1 MTRHQKKHS
10 VQTQTASSPRRRVAL
25 SPRRLLFVALAVVG
39 VMLGAPLRWAQQQGS
54 APQKPQEQAAIRIG
68 SEEVLLDV
76 VARDKKGRP
85 ITDLKPEEIEVFEDG
100 VRQQVTSFRKV
111 DRTQLG
117 ETEAPAAPAAGG
129 RPAAGASAKPAA
141 VVDPLRQIN
150 LVTMIFERL
159 NNESRVLARDAATEF
174 LKSELRPN
182 TMVAVFSLDQR
193 MNVLQQFTN
202 NYDRLKQ
209 AVDRATGAA
218 STQFS
223 EQSESIRRELETM
236 VSAQTSVDSLSA
248 NAQQTGGQG
257 IGASAV
263 AAKLAEMTINT
274 LRTTDEAQRQM
285 QGASSLF
292 SLLAMVKEQRR
303 LAGRKTVLYFTEGL
317 KVTPNLT
324 DIFRSTIS
332 AANRANVSFYTVD
345 ARGLQTGRQTEE
357 AREALNAAV
366 SASQQQQ
373 RSRGNQPVTREQAKA
388 FDTAEDSIL
397 KNSQDNLAA
406 LAESTGGFL
415 IANTNDIRTPVK
427 RIGAEIANYYE
438 LSYSPTAREYDGRFR
453 EIKVNILRPDVV
465 IQTRNGYFAV
475 PPNESGGPPVLGYE
489 LPMLTALSSARLPRD
504 FDFRA
509 TAMRF
514 ESDESG
520 THYAMT
526 FEVPIAN
533 LTVQA
538 DPEKKLYRTRF
549 ALMAVVK
556 GADGGVVQRFSQD
569 YPLEGPL
576 DRLEGLKRGNV
587 VFVRNFRLAPGRYT
601 LETVAHDREPN
612 RLSARRAIL
621 IVPPPRATIGMSS
634 VSVIKRVD
642 AVDAGVKDPDNPFRF
657 ADGKIIPNLGD
668 PILPTKDAKISF
680 YFIVYPAAAPNEKP
694 AKPPKPTLLLEFL
707 LDGEVIAR
715 ATPDLPGPDA
725 RGRIPY
731 IATVPMETFKGGRY
745 EVRAVVQQGAQSAEE
760 HAFFTIVGQEAK

>member
-1 MTRHQKKHS
+1 MNQQEKKFP
-10 VQTQTASSPRRRVAL
+10 VSPKAVFSQRRGWLLAAIAAMGLFAARPLEA
-25 SPRRLLFVALAVVG
+25 RR
-39 VMLGAPLRWAQQQGS
+39 QGN
-54 APQKPQEQAAIRIG
+54 APQKAQRPATIRIA

-76 VARDKKGRP
+76 VARDRKGRP
-85 ITDLKPEEIEVFEDG
+85 VNDLKVEEIEVYEDG
-100 VRQQVTSFRKV
+100 VRQQVSSFRRV
-111 DRTQLG
+111 DRTQPV
-117 ETEAPAAPAAGG
+117 EVTAPAPAAPGASTTAEAAG
-129 RPAAGASAKPAA
+129 KPAA

-182 TMVAVFSLDQR
+182 TMVAIFSLDMR
-193 MNVLQQFTN
+193 MSVLQQFTN
-202 NYDRLKQ
+202 DFDRLKQ

-218 STQFS
+218 STQFT
-223 EQSESIRRELETM
+223 EQSETIRRELENM
-236 VSAQTSVDSLSA
+236 ISAQTAVDSLSA

-292 SLLAMVKEQRR
+292 SLLAMVREQRA

-324 DIFRSTIS
+324 DVFRNTIS
-332 AANRANVSFYTVD
+332 AANRANVSFYAVD
-345 ARGLQTGRQTEE
+345 ARGLQTQRVTDES
-357 AREALNAAV
+357 REALNAAV
-366 SASQQQQ
+366 TASQQQQ
-373 RSRGNQPVTREQAKA
+373 RTRGNQPVTREQARA

-427 RIGAEIANYYE
+427 RIGAEISSYYE
-438 LSYSPTAREYDGRFR
+438 ISYSPASREYDGKFR
-453 EIKVNILRPDVV
+453 EIKVAILRPDIV
-465 IQTRNGYFAV
+465 IQTRSGYFAV

-489 LPMLTALSSARLPRD
+489 LPMLSALSAAKLPREID
-504 FDFRA
+504 YRV

-514 ESDESG
+514 ETAGDG

-533 LTVQA
+533 LTVRA
-538 DPEKKLYRTRF
+538 DTEKKVYRTHF
-549 ALMAVVK
+549 ALMAVIR
-556 GADGGVVQRFSQD
+556 GADGSVIQRFSED
-569 YPLEGPL
+569 YPLEGPI

-612 RLSARRAIL
+612 RLSARRSIL
-621 IVPPPRATIGMSS
+621 IVPPPRAAVGMSS
-634 VSVIKRVD
+634 VAVIKRVD
-642 AVDAGVKDPDNPFRF
+642 PVDASVKDPDNPFRF

-668 PILPTKDAKISF
+668 PILPSPGAKISF
-680 YFIVYPAAAPNEKP
+680 YFIVYPASGPGGKP
-694 AKPPKPTLLLEFL
+694 KLMLEFL
-707 LDGEVIAR
+707 LDGEVVAR
-715 ATPDLPGPDA
+715 ATPELPGPDA

-731 IATVPMETFKGGRY
+731 IATVPMETFKVGRY
-745 EVRAVVQQGAQSAEE
+745 EVRAVVQQGDQAVEE
-760 HAFFTIVGQEAK
+760 HAFFNIAGEPGK